1 MLENLNRVASL
12 EDVPEQKKSRYL
24 VKDSEENIV
33 GVYFTKLEATE
44 NCPEDGQIVC
54 INKKGK
60 VIGNLFFDK

>member
-1 MLENLNRVASL
+1 LENLNRVTSL
-12 EDVPEQKKSRYL
+12 KDVSEQKKSKYL
-24 VKDSEENIV
+24 VKDSEGTIV
-33 GVYFTKLEATE
+33 GVYPTKLEATE